1 MFKFSFIVTEL
12 DAVGNNNDDDI
23 STNKKKPAP
32 RQRSTSR
39 RKTKEITLTNWTVR
53 ALADGSVCV
62 GGNKLGE

>member
-1 MFKFSFIVTEL
+1 MFKFSFIFTEL

-39 RKTKEITLTNWTVR
+39 RKTEITLTNWTVR

-62 GGNKLGE
+62 EGNQLGA